1 MKKKARKRELFGD
14 EIKVLKKQGLW
25 YKRSFMNK
33 SSTVFIIACIATL
46 VDGLTVYYTLNPILK
61 GNMIMNLLLTI
72 TASAILDIF
81 PSYWVDSIENIRNHK
96 DFTVKLFLI
105 ISVVAWVCVFI
116 CLCVVRVYGWQFVL
130 QSTLQEQYSIKESNV
145 DMLFI
150 PVLDKTLGIIIMLFL
165 CFVNFATSAAVLLAT
180 AITHVSEETMKSRQ
194 KFSIKTLLH
203 QLSLKKD
210 TEKQQLEDVIA
221 CDFGGYENAKHEGWK
236 AEAKAEANRQR
247 KIAVEDLARE
257 LSDSDVSTKLLGNTE
272 AKENKL

>member
-1 MKKKARKRELFGD
+1 MKEKARKRELFGD

-25 YKRSFMNK
+25 YKQNFMNK

-46 VDGLTVYYTLNPILK
+46 VDGLTIYYTLNPILK

-81 PSYWVDSIENIRNHK
+81 PSYWVDSIEKIKKHK

-105 ISVVAWVCVFI
+105 ITVVAWVCVFI
-116 CLCVVRVYGWQFVL
+116 CLCVVRIHGWQFVL
-130 QSTLQEQYSIKESNV
+130 QSTLQEQYSNQESNV
-145 DMLFI
+145 DMFV

-165 CFVNFATSAAVLLAT
+165 CIVNIATSAAVLLAT
-180 AITHVSEETMKSRQ
+180 AITHTPEETMKSRQ
-194 KFSIKTLLH
+194 KFSIKTLLN
-203 QLSLKKD
+203 QVRFNKEM
-210 TEKQQLEDVIA
+210 EKQQLEDVIA
-221 CDFGGYENAKHEGWK
+221 SDFEAYENAKHERFK
-236 AEAKAEANRQR
+236 AEAEAEANRQR

-272 AKENKL
+272 SKGE

>member
-1 MKKKARKRELFGD
+1 MKEKARKRELFGD

-81 PSYWVDSIENIRNHK
+81 PSYWVDSIEKIKNHQ
-96 DFTVKLFLI
+96 DFTVKLMMI
-105 ISVVAWVCVFI
+105 ISVVAWVFVFI

-194 KFSIKTLLH
+194 KFSIKTVLN
-203 QLSLKKD
+203 QIRFKKEM
-210 TEKQQLEDVIA
+210 EKQQLEDVIA
-221 CDFGGYENAKHEGWK
+221 SDFEAYENAKHDGFK
-236 AEAKAEANRQR
+236 AEAEAEANRQR

-257 LSDSDVSTKLLGNTE
+257 LSDSDVSTKLLSNNVKGE
-272 AKENKL
+272 

>member
-1 MKKKARKRELFGD
+1 MKEKTTSKELFDD

-25 YKRSFMNK
+25 FKQNFMNR

-61 GNMIMNLLLTI
+61 GNMVMNLLLTI

-81 PSYWVDSIENIRNHK
+81 PSYWVDSIDKIRKHK

-105 ISVVAWVCVFI
+105 ISVMAWMFVFI
-116 CLCVVRVYGWQFVL
+116 CLCVVRIHGWQFVL
-130 QSTLQEQYSIKESNV
+130 QSTLQEQYSNQESNV
-145 DMLFI
+145 DMFI

-194 KFSIKTLLH
+194 KFSIKTLLN
-203 QLSLKKD
+203 QVRFNKKM
-210 TEKQQLEDVIA
+210 EKQQLEDVIA
-221 CDFGGYENAKHEGWK
+221 SDFEAYENAKHDGFK
-236 AEAKAEANRQR
+236 AEAEAEAQRQR

-257 LSDSDVSTKLLGNTE
+257 LSDSDVSTKLLGNTKSE
-272 AKENKL
+272 GE

>member
-1 MKKKARKRELFGD
+1 MKEKARKRELFGD

-81 PSYWVDSIENIRNHK
+81 PSYWVDSIEKIRNHK

-105 ISVVAWVCVFI
+105 ISVMAWMFVFI
-116 CLCVVRVYGWQFVL
+116 CLCVVRIHGWQFVL
-130 QSTLQEQYSIKESNV
+130 QSTLQEQYSNQESNV
-145 DMLFI
+145 DMFI
-150 PVLDKTLGIIIMLFL
+150 PVLDKTLGIIIMFFL

-180 AITHVSEETMKSRQ
+180 AITHTPEGIMKSRQ
-194 KFSIKTLLH
+194 KFSIKTLLN

-221 CDFGGYENAKHEGWK
+221 SDFEAYENAKHDGFK
-236 AEAKAEANRQR
+236 AEGEAEAQRQR
-247 KIAVEDLARE
+247 KIAVEDMARE

-272 AKENKL
+272 SKGE

>member
-1 MKKKARKRELFGD
+1 MKEKTKSKELFDD

-25 YKRSFMNK
+25 YKQNFMNK

-81 PSYWVDSIENIRNHK
+81 PSYWVDSIEKIRNHK

-105 ISVVAWVCVFI
+105 ISVMAWMFVFI
-116 CLCVVRVYGWQFVL
+116 CLCVVRIHGWQFVL
-130 QSTLQEQYSIKESNV
+130 QSTLQEQYSNQESNV
-145 DMLFI
+145 DMFI

-180 AITHVSEETMKSRQ
+180 AITHTPEGIMKSRQ
-194 KFSIKTLLH
+194 KFSIKTLLN

-210 TEKQQLEDVIA
+210 AEKQQLEDVIA
-221 CDFGGYENAKHEGWK
+221 SDFEAYENAKHDGFKVE
-236 AEAKAEANRQR
+236 AEAEANRQR

-257 LSDSDVSTKLLGNTE
+257 LSDSDVSTKLLGNTKSE
-272 AKENKL
+272 GE

>member
-1 MKKKARKRELFGD
+1 MKEKARKSELFGD

-81 PSYWVDSIENIRNHK
+81 PSYWVDSIEEIKNHQ
-96 DFTVKLFLI
+96 DFTVKLMMI
-105 ISVVAWVCVFI
+105 ISVVAWVFVFI

-194 KFSIKTLLH
+194 KFSIKTVLNQIH
-203 QLSLKKD
+203 FKKEM
-210 TEKQQLEDVIA
+210 EKQQLEDVIA
-221 CDFGGYENAKHEGWK
+221 SDFEAYENAKHERFK
-236 AEAKAEANRQR
+236 AEAKAEADRQR
-247 KIAVEDLARE
+247 RIAVEDLARE
-257 LSDSDVSTKLLGNTE
+257 LSDSDVSTKLLSNNVKGE
-272 AKENKL
+272 

>member
-1 MKKKARKRELFGD
+1 MKEKARKRELFGD

-25 YKRSFMNK
+25 YKQNFMNK

-61 GNMIMNLLLTI
+61 GNMVMNLLLTI
-72 TASAILDIF
+72 TTSAILDIF
-81 PSYWVDSIENIRNHK
+81 PSYWVDSIEKIRNHK

-105 ISVVAWVCVFI
+105 ISVMAWMFVFI
-116 CLCVVRVYGWQFVL
+116 CLCVVRIHGWQFVL
-130 QSTLQEQYSIKESNV
+130 QSTLQEQYSNQESNV
-145 DMLFI
+145 DMFI

-180 AITHVSEETMKSRQ
+180 AITHTPEGIMKSRQ
-194 KFSIKTLLH
+194 KFSIKTLLN

-221 CDFGGYENAKHEGWK
+221 SDFEAYENAKHDGFKVE
-236 AEAKAEANRQR
+236 AEAEANRQR

-257 LSDSDVSTKLLGNTE
+257 LSDSDVSTKLLGNTKSE
-272 AKENKL
+272 GE

>member
-1 MKKKARKRELFGD
+1 MKEKTKSKELFDD

-25 YKRSFMNK
+25 YKQNFMNK

-81 PSYWVDSIENIRNHK
+81 PSYWVDSIEKIRNHK

-105 ISVVAWVCVFI
+105 ISVMAWMFVFI
-116 CLCVVRVYGWQFVL
+116 CLCVVRIHGWQFVL
-130 QSTLQEQYSIKESNV
+130 QSTLQEQYSNQESNV
-145 DMLFI
+145 DMFI

-180 AITHVSEETMKSRQ
+180 AITHTPEGIMKSRQ
-194 KFSIKTLLH
+194 KFSIKTLLN

-221 CDFGGYENAKHEGWK
+221 SDFEAYENAKHDGFKVE
-236 AEAKAEANRQR
+236 AEAEANRQR

-257 LSDSDVSTKLLGNTE
+257 LSDSDVSTKLLGNTKSE
-272 AKENKL
+272 GE

>member
-1 MKKKARKRELFGD
+1 MKEKTKSKELFDD

-25 YKRSFMNK
+25 YKQNFMNK

-81 PSYWVDSIENIRNHK
+81 PSYWVDSIEKIRNHK

-105 ISVVAWVCVFI
+105 ISVMAWMFVFI
-116 CLCVVRVYGWQFVL
+116 CLCVVRIHGWQFVL
-130 QSTLQEQYSIKESNV
+130 QSTLQEQYSNQESNV
-145 DMLFI
+145 DMFI

-165 CFVNFATSAAVLLAT
+165 CFVNFATSAAVLLTT
-180 AITHVSEETMKSRQ
+180 AITHTPEGIMKSRQ
-194 KFSIKTLLH
+194 KFSIKTLLN

-221 CDFGGYENAKHEGWK
+221 SDFEAYENAKHDGFKVE
-236 AEAKAEANRQR
+236 AEAEANRQR

-272 AKENKL
+272 SEGE

>member
-1 MKKKARKRELFGD
+1 MKEKTISKELFDD

-25 YKRSFMNK
+25 FKQNFMNR

-46 VDGLTVYYTLNPILK
+46 VDGLTIYYTLNPILK

-81 PSYWVDSIENIRNHK
+81 PSYWVDSIEKIRNHK

-105 ISVVAWVCVFI
+105 ISVMAWMFVFI
-116 CLCVVRVYGWQFVL
+116 CLCVVRIHGWQFVL
-130 QSTLQEQYSIKESNV
+130 QSTLQEQYSNQESNV
-145 DMLFI
+145 DMFI

-180 AITHVSEETMKSRQ
+180 AITHTPEEIMKSRQ
-194 KFSIKTLLH
+194 KFSIKTLLN

-221 CDFGGYENAKHEGWK
+221 SDFEAYENAKHDGFK
-236 AEAKAEANRQR
+236 AEAEAEANRQR

-257 LSDSDVSTKLLGNTE
+257 LSDSDVSTKLLGNTKSE
-272 AKENKL
+272 GE

>member
-1 MKKKARKRELFGD
+1 MKEKARKSELFGD

-61 GNMIMNLLLTI
+61 GNFVMNLLLTV

-81 PSYWVDSIENIRNHK
+81 PSYWVDSIEKIRKHK

-105 ISVVAWVCVFI
+105 ISVMAWMFVFI
-116 CLCVVRVYGWQFVL
+116 CLCVVRIHGWQFVL
-130 QSTLQEQYSIKESNV
+130 QSTLQEQYSNQESNV
-145 DMLFI
+145 DMFI
-150 PVLDKTLGIIIMLFL
+150 PVLDKTLGITIMLFL
-165 CFVNFATSAAVLLAT
+165 CLVNFATSAAVLLAT

-194 KFSIKTLLH
+194 KFSIKTVLN
-203 QLSLKKD
+203 QIRFKKEM
-210 TEKQQLEDVIA
+210 EKQQLEDVIA
-221 CDFGGYENAKHEGWK
+221 SDFEAYENAKHDGFK
-236 AEAKAEANRQR
+236 AEAEAEANRQR

-257 LSDSDVSTKLLGNTE
+257 LSDPDVSTKLLSNNVKGE
-272 AKENKL
+272 

>member
-1 MKKKARKRELFGD
+1 MKEKTKIKELFDD

-25 YKRSFMNK
+25 YKQNFMNK
-33 SSTVFIIACIATL
+33 SSTVFIIAFIATL

-61 GNMIMNLLLTI
+61 GNMVMNLLLTV

-81 PSYWVDSIENIRNHK
+81 PSYWVDSIEKIKKHK

-105 ISVVAWVCVFI
+105 ISVMAWMLVFI
-116 CLCVVRVYGWQFVL
+116 CLCVVRIHGWQFVL

-150 PVLDKTLGIIIMLFL
+150 PVLDKPLGIIIMLFL
-165 CFVNFATSAAVLLAT
+165 CAVNIATSAAVLLAT
-180 AITHVSEETMKSRQ
+180 AITHTPEEIMKSRQ
-194 KFSIKTLLH
+194 KFSIKTLLN

-221 CDFGGYENAKHEGWK
+221 SDFEAYENAKHDGFK
-236 AEAKAEANRQR
+236 AEAESEAQRQR

-257 LSDSDVSTKLLGNTE
+257 LSDSDVSTKLLSNNVKGE
-272 AKENKL
+272 

>member
-1 MKKKARKRELFGD
+1 MKDKTKSKELFDD

-25 YKRSFMNK
+25 FKQNFMNR

-61 GNMIMNLLLTI
+61 GNMVMNLLLTI

-81 PSYWVDSIENIRNHK
+81 PSYWIDSIEKIRKHQ
-96 DFTVKLFLI
+96 DLTVKLMMI
-105 ISVVAWVCVFI
+105 ISVVAWMLVFVC
-116 CLCVVRVYGWQFVL
+116 LSVVRIHGWQFVL

-145 DMLFI
+145 SMFI

-194 KFSIKTLLH
+194 KFSIKTVLNQIH
-203 QLSLKKD
+203 FKK
-210 TEKQQLEDVIA
+210 EM
-221 CDFGGYENAKHEGWK
+221 EN
-236 AEAKAEANRQR
+236 N
-247 KIAVEDLARE
+247 
-257 LSDSDVSTKLLGNTE
+257 S
-272 AKENKL
+272 

>member
-1 MKKKARKRELFGD
+1 MKEKARKRELFGD

-25 YKRSFMNK
+25 YKQNFMNK

-61 GNMIMNLLLTI
+61 GNMVMNLLLTI

-81 PSYWVDSIENIRNHK
+81 PSYWVDSIEKIKNHK

-105 ISVVAWVCVFI
+105 TSVVAWVFVFI
-116 CLCVVRVYGWQFVL
+116 CLCVVRIHGWQFVL
-130 QSTLQEQYSIKESNV
+130 QSTLQEQYSNQESNV
-145 DMLFI
+145 DMFI

-165 CFVNFATSAAVLLAT
+165 CAVNIATSAAVLLAT
-180 AITHVSEETMKSRQ
+180 AITHTPEEIMKSRQ
-194 KFSIKTLLH
+194 KFSIKTLLN

-221 CDFGGYENAKHEGWK
+221 SDFEAYENAKHDGFK
-236 AEAKAEANRQR
+236 AEAESEAQRQR

-272 AKENKL
+272 SKGE

>member
-1 MKKKARKRELFGD
+1 MKEKTKSKELFDD

-25 YKRSFMNK
+25 YKQNFMNK

-81 PSYWVDSIENIRNHK
+81 PSYWVDSIEKIRNHK

-105 ISVVAWVCVFI
+105 ISVMAWMLVFI
-116 CLCVVRVYGWQFVL
+116 CLCVVRIHGWQFVL
-130 QSTLQEQYSIKESNV
+130 QSTLQEQYSNQESNV
-145 DMLFI
+145 DMFI

-165 CFVNFATSAAVLLAT
+165 CAVNIATSAAVLLAT
-180 AITHVSEETMKSRQ
+180 AITHTPEEIMKSRQ
-194 KFSIKTLLH
+194 KFSIKTLLN

-221 CDFGGYENAKHEGWK
+221 SDFEAYENAKHDGFK
-236 AEAKAEANRQR
+236 AEAEAEAQRQR

-272 AKENKL
+272 SKGE

>member
-1 MKKKARKRELFGD
+1 MKEKTKSKELFDD

-25 YKRSFMNK
+25 YKQNFMNK

-81 PSYWVDSIENIRNHK
+81 PSYWVDSIEKIRNHK

-105 ISVVAWVCVFI
+105 ISVMAWMFVFI
-116 CLCVVRVYGWQFVL
+116 CLCVVRIHGWQFVL
-130 QSTLQEQYSIKESNV
+130 QRTLQEQFSNQESNV
-145 DMLFI
+145 DMFI

-180 AITHVSEETMKSRQ
+180 AITHTPEGIMKSRQ
-194 KFSIKTLLH
+194 KFSIKTLLN

-221 CDFGGYENAKHEGWK
+221 SDFEAYENAKHDGFKVE
-236 AEAKAEANRQR
+236 AEAEANRQR

-257 LSDSDVSTKLLGNTE
+257 LSDSDVSTKLLGNTKSE
-272 AKENKL
+272 GE

>member
-1 MKKKARKRELFGD
+1 MKEKARKSELFGD

-61 GNMIMNLLLTI
+61 GNFVMNLLLTV

-81 PSYWVDSIENIRNHK
+81 PSYWVDSIEKIRKHK

-105 ISVVAWVCVFI
+105 ISVMAWMFVFI
-116 CLCVVRVYGWQFVL
+116 CLCVVRIHGWQFVL
-130 QSTLQEQYSIKESNV
+130 QSTLQEQYSNQESNV
-145 DMLFI
+145 DMFI
-150 PVLDKTLGIIIMLFL
+150 PVLDKTLGITIMLFL
-165 CFVNFATSAAVLLAT
+165 SLVNFATSAAVLLAT

-194 KFSIKTLLH
+194 KFSIKTVLN
-203 QLSLKKD
+203 QIRFKKEM
-210 TEKQQLEDVIA
+210 EKQQLEDVIA
-221 CDFGGYENAKHEGWK
+221 SDFEAYENAKHDGFK
-236 AEAKAEANRQR
+236 AEAEAEANRQR

-257 LSDSDVSTKLLGNTE
+257 LSDSDVSTKLLSNNVKGE
-272 AKENKL
+272 

>member
-1 MKKKARKRELFGD
+1 MKEKTKSKELFDD

-25 YKRSFMNK
+25 YKQNFMNK

-81 PSYWVDSIENIRNHK
+81 PSYWVDSIEKIRNHK

-105 ISVVAWVCVFI
+105 ISVMAWMFVFI
-116 CLCVVRVYGWQFVL
+116 CLCVVRIHGWQFVL
-130 QSTLQEQYSIKESNV
+130 QSTLQEQYSNQESNV
-145 DMLFI
+145 DMFI

-180 AITHVSEETMKSRQ
+180 AITHTPEGIMKSRQ
-194 KFSIKTLLH
+194 KFSIKTLLN

-221 CDFGGYENAKHEGWK
+221 SDFEAYENAKHDGFKVE
-236 AEAKAEANRQR
+236 AEAEANRQR

-257 LSDSDVSTKLLGNTE
+257 LPDSDVSTKLLGNTKSE
-272 AKENKL
+272 GE

>member
-1 MKKKARKRELFGD
+1 MKEKTKSKELFDD

-25 YKRSFMNK
+25 YKQNFMNK
-33 SSTVFIIACIATL
+33 SSTVFIIAFIATL
-46 VDGLTVYYTLNPILK
+46 VDGLTIYYTLNPILK
-61 GNMIMNLLLTI
+61 GNMVMNLLLTV

-81 PSYWVDSIENIRNHK
+81 PSYWVDSIEKIKKHK

-105 ISVVAWVCVFI
+105 ISVMAWMLVFI
-116 CLCVVRVYGWQFVL
+116 CLCVVRIHGWQFVL

-150 PVLDKTLGIIIMLFL
+150 PVLDKPLGIIIMLFL
-165 CFVNFATSAAVLLAT
+165 CAVNIATSAAVLLAT
-180 AITHVSEETMKSRQ
+180 AITHTPEEIMKSRQ
-194 KFSIKTLLH
+194 KFSIKTLLN

-221 CDFGGYENAKHEGWK
+221 SDFEAYENAKHDGFK
-236 AEAKAEANRQR
+236 AEAEAEAQRQR

-257 LSDSDVSTKLLGNTE
+257 LSDSDVSTKLLSNNVKGE
-272 AKENKL
+272 

>member
-1 MKKKARKRELFGD
+1 MKEKTTSKELFDD

-25 YKRSFMNK
+25 FKQNFMNR

-61 GNMIMNLLLTI
+61 GNMVMNLLLTI

-81 PSYWVDSIENIRNHK
+81 PSYWVDSIEKIRNHK

-105 ISVVAWVCVFI
+105 ISVMAWMFVFI
-116 CLCVVRVYGWQFVL
+116 CLCVVRIHGWQFVL
-130 QSTLQEQYSIKESNV
+130 QSTLQEQYSNQESNV
-145 DMLFI
+145 DMFI

-180 AITHVSEETMKSRQ
+180 AITHTPEGIMKSRQ
-194 KFSIKTLLH
+194 KFSIKTLLN

-221 CDFGGYENAKHEGWK
+221 SDFEAYENAKHDGFKVE
-236 AEAKAEANRQR
+236 AEAEANRQR

-257 LSDSDVSTKLLGNTE
+257 LSDSDVSTKLLGNTKSE
-272 AKENKL
+272 GE